1 MQKQPIPTAENEAA
15 ALNCSGAWTADGYIK
30 DQDLLTGYTYRTI
43 PAMQNSCG
51 PVAVFN
57 LCRRTGKK
65 VSFDHLLK
73 EMDGMH
79 MMHIP
84 GPTFMYVMRKVLTFY
99 LPGWQEVHGR
109 DEAVDAAEHS
119 SMGIFRYHEKHIPH
133 FVGYFRQE
141 GDTFRFF
148 NVDNEIED
156 SVMSIQEFA
165 AGHLLGGSVKLI
177 WWEEEE

>member
-1 MQKQPIPTAENEAA
+1 
-15 ALNCSGAWTADGYIK
+15 
-30 DQDLLTGYTYRTI
+30 
-43 PAMQNSCG
+43 
-51 PVAVFN
+51 
-57 LCRRTGKK
+57 
-65 VSFDHLLK
+65 
-73 EMDGMH
+73 
-79 MMHIP
+79 
-84 GPTFMYVMRKVLTFY
+84 MRKVLTFY

-156 SVMSIQEFA
+156 SVMTIQEFA